1 MFLNTRIL
9 ASMAWIAQHDHHRR
23 KSNGL
28 LTHTWH
34 QINIRPVVLVRQ
46 GVAIIGFLS
55 RERTIAGPGFNR
67 WLIPPAALMV
77 HLSIGEIYAFSVFKN
92 PLVERFG
99 TGLTPIAIIFS
110 IGIVMLGLSA
120 AVFGTWVERAG
131 PRAAMFTAALC
142 WSGGFVVAAL
152 GVATTQLWLVYLGY
166 GVLGGIGLGIGY
178 ISPVSTLIK
187 WFPDRPGLAT
197 GLAIMGFG
205 GGAHRLAALQHV
217 ARGLRQ

>member
-1 MFLNTRIL
+1 
-9 ASMAWIAQHDHHRR
+9 MAWIAQHDHHRR
-23 KSNGL
+23 MSNGL

>member
-1 MFLNTRIL
+1 
-9 ASMAWIAQHDHHRR
+9 MAWIAQHDHHRR